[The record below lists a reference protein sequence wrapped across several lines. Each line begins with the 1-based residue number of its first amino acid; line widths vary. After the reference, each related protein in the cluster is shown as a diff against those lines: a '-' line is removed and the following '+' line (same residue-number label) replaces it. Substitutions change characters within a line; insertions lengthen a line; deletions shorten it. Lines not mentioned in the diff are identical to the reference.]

1 MVRLYHDPKELKV
14 LPEQNFS
21 QNTLRTWQANGE
33 NQKKEVDSVSGLQK
47 EVEELKKIIKEANI
61 KIPEVRNKAEI
72 IIVNLVAF
80 LTCYYIL
87 S

>member
-47 EVEELKKIIKEANI
+47 EVEELKQIIKEANI
-61 KIPEVRNKAEI
+61 KIPEVRNKAKI
-72 IIVNLVAF
+72 IILVNLVAF
-80 LTCYYIL
+80 LTFY
-87 S
+87 